1 MMTAGVT
8 GRPVWDLDLELCEIV
23 RTLPLDS
30 NFRGNSR
37 DDVNLKGETPVMPE
51 PVL

>member
-8 GRPVWDLDLELCEIV
+8 GDPVWDIDLDPCELV

-30 NFRGNSR
+30 NFHENSM
-37 DDVNLKGETPVMPE
+37 DDFISKD
-51 PVL
+51 

>member
-8 GRPVWDLDLELCEIV
+8 AYPVWDIDLDPCEIV

-30 NFRGNSR
+30 NFYGNSR
-37 DDVNLKGETPVMPE
+37 DDLISKG
-51 PVL
+51 